1 MEECILV
8 KRAKRGD
15 VDAFA
20 ELYGKIYKKLY
31 QFALYTLK
39 DPEDAKDAVSAAIT
53 DAFESIG
60 KLRKEEAFSSWMYRI
75 VANKCNQKMREYYV
89 QTEELTEDNAG
100 IFEEPEGDTREESME
115 VRRVFFGLPK
125 EDRMIVGM
133 HVFLGYKLREIAQI
147 LGMNE
152 NTVRSRQ
159 KRAME
164 QMGKQLEGLR

>member
-1 MEECILV
+1 MEERLLV

-20 ELYGKIYKKLY
+20 ELYGQIYQKLY

-39 DPEDAKDAVSAAIT
+39 DPEDAKDAVSAAVT

-60 KLRKEEAFSSWMYRI
+60 KLRKEEAFSGWMYKI
-75 VANKCNQKMREYYV
+75 VANKCNQKMREYYI
-89 QTEELTEDNAG
+89 QTEELSEENAG
-100 IFEEPEGDTREESME
+100 ASEQPEGDSREESLE
-115 VRRVFFGLPK
+115 VRRVFFELPK
-125 EDRMIVGM
+125 EDRMIIGM
-133 HVFLGYKLREIAQI
+133 HVFGGYKLREIAQL

-159 KRAME
+159 KRAIDH
-164 QMGKQLEGLR
+164 MGKQLEGLR